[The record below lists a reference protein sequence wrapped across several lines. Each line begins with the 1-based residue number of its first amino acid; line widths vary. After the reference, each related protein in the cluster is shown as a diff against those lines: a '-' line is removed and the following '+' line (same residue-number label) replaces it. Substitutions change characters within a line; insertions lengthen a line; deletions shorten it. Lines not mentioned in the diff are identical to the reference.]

1 MVCCLVLKSG
11 KQTHP
16 NYLLII
22 DVTHLTYTEMLPFTI
37 VCVVLSIQG
46 YDYWTTGSSCN
57 FNLHNYLHNLYFIHL
72 IIN

>member
-37 VCVVLSIQG
+37 VCVVLWYPYMYLG
-46 YDYWTTGSSCN
+46 YDYW
-57 FNLHNYLHNLYFIHL
+57 
-72 IIN
+72 